1 MDDVK
6 DTVQSTSTAETPELS
21 VETLQKHSSYLIDEC
36 IRIWK
41 TYKEV
46 GKSKFSKI
54 SAACKIH
61 AMIVDLLKLDPDL
74 SELTEMR
81 DTLHRYIQ
89 SDKEIREELETARRT
104 STSNSK
110 PTKNTS

>member
-1 MDDVK
+1 MGDVK

-21 VETLQKHSSYLIDEC
+21 VEMLQKHSSYLIDEC

-61 AMIVDLLKLDPDL
+61 SMIVDVLKLDPDL
-74 SELTEMR
+74 SELKELR
-81 DTLHRYIQ
+81 ETLQRFIQ
-89 SDKEIREELETARRT
+89 SDKEIREELEAARRT
-104 STSNSK
+104 SRSDSK
-110 PTKNTS
+110 PTKNPS